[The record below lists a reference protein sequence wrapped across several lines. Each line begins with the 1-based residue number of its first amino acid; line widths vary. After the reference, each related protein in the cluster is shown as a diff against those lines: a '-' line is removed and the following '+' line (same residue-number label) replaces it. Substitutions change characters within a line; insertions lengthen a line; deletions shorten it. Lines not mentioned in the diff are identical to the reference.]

1 MYVGLVGGNN
11 YMYKIHDVLMYIYII
26 IGTPQSSSF
35 TVVTPTESP
44 TSSSLELFITAINPS
59 PTKTIN
65 SSTIISSSIFIAD
78 TTHSLI
84 INAASTPTF
93 STITIDKA
101 TPITSYM
108 CILIITDPSINPSL
122 SPLGI
127 STDDN
132 SGAVILAQISNYTV
146 YILMSIVCLFLWH

>member
-1 MYVGLVGGNN
+1 MGGNN
-11 YMYKIHDVLMYIYII
+11 YMYMIHDVLMYIII
-26 IGTPQSSSF
+26 HIGTPQSNSL

-44 TSSSLELFITAINPS
+44 TSSSLESFITAINPS

-65 SSTIISSSIFIAD
+65 SSIFIAD

-101 TPITSYM
+101 TPITSYT
-108 CILIITDPSINPSL
+108 CILIITHSSVNPSL
-122 SPLGI
+122 SPLGT
-127 STDDN
+127 SADDN

>member
-1 MYVGLVGGNN
+1 MYVGLMGGNN
-11 YMYKIHDVLMYIYII
+11 YMYKIHDVLMYIII
-26 IGTPQSSSF
+26 HIGTPQSNSL
-35 TVVTPTESP
+35 TVVIPTESP
-44 TSSSLELFITAINPS
+44 TSSSLELFITAINLS

-65 SSTIISSSIFIAD
+65 SSIFIAD

-101 TPITSYM
+101 TPITSYT
-108 CILIITDPSINPSL
+108 CILIITHSSVNPSL
-122 SPLGI
+122 SPLGT
-127 STDDN
+127 SADDN

-146 YILMSIVCLFLWH
+146 YILMLIVCLFLWH

>member
-1 MYVGLVGGNN
+1 MGGNN
-11 YMYKIHDVLMYIYII
+11 YMYMIHDVLMYIII
-26 IGTPQSSSF
+26 HIGTPQSNSL
-35 TVVTPTESP
+35 TVVIPTESP
-44 TSSSLELFITAINPS
+44 TSSSLELFITAINLS

-101 TPITSYM
+101 TPITSY
-108 CILIITDPSINPSL
+108 IIITHSSINPSL
-122 SPLGI
+122 SPLGT
-127 STDDN
+127 SADDN